1 MIVSLQSH
9 VVPCVW
15 MASAPLGFQG
25 GNMSKISDDHS
36 ISHAKQPVL
45 YSGSGDV
52 SELPCKEL
60 YHAPHGAQLG
70 DTRCSYHRAM

>member
-1 MIVSLQSH
+1 
-9 VVPCVW
+9 
-15 MASAPLGFQG
+15 
-25 GNMSKISDDHS
+25 MSKISDDHS